1 MYLASQI
8 TGMKAYY
15 SIAYGG
21 SESSVYGD
29 LPDPAAGA
37 GQLLIDVK
45 AVSINP
51 VDWKIKQG
59 AARLVTGFRF
69 PRIFGTDFAGI
80 VRETG
85 EGVTAFKPGDRVYG
99 SRSTVFNRHGA
110 LAQLR
115 AVDQDHVRPV
125 PGKMSLEEAASL
137 PVAALTALNGLRKCG
152 VGAGTSVLINGGT
165 GGVGHFAV
173 QIARARGAVVTAT
186 CSETNSDLARSFGA
200 DETKGYSREELAGC
214 TTKFDAIMDA
224 YGKMDLSLVR
234 HLLKRGGT
242 YASTLFIPPP
252 YLSIFLTRL
261 IHGKRLTSANMRW
274 RPEDW
279 QEMEELYTAGKLKPF
294 IENIFSLGHA
304 ADAFDL
310 AVKGRPR
317 GKIIVTV
324 S

>member
-1 MYLASQI
+1 
-8 TGMKAYY
+8 MKAYY
-15 SIAYGG
+15 STAYGG

-29 LPDPAAGA
+29 LPDPSAGL
-37 GQLLIDVK
+37 GQLLIEVR

-69 PRIFGTDFAGI
+69 PRIFGADFAGI

-99 SRSTVFNRHGA
+99 SRSTVFNRDGA

-115 AVDQDHVRPV
+115 AVDQELVRPI
-125 PGKMSLEEAASL
+125 PAGMTFEEAASL

-152 VGAGTSVLINGGT
+152 VKEGTRVLVNGGT
-165 GGVGHFAV
+165 GGVGNFAI
-173 QIARARGAVVTAT
+173 QIATAKGAVVTAT
-186 CSETNSDLARSFGA
+186 SGKANSELARSFGA
-200 DETKGYSREELAGC
+200 HEIMGYGREELAGC
-214 TTKFDAIMDA
+214 NTKFDAIMDA
-224 YGKMDLSLVR
+224 YGKMDLRLAR
-234 HLLKRGGT
+234 QLLKRGGT

-252 YLSIFLTRL
+252 YFSILITRL
-261 IHGKRLTSANMRW
+261 IHGKRLTSANMR
-274 RPEDW
+274 RHPEDW
-279 QEMEELYTAGKLKPF
+279 QELEKLYAEGKLKPF
-294 IENIFSLGHA
+294 IENIFPLEHA

>member
-1 MYLASQI
+1 
-8 TGMKAYY
+8 MKAYY
-15 SIAYGG
+15 STAYGG

-29 LPDPAAGA
+29 LPDPSAGL
-37 GQLLIDVK
+37 GQLLIEVR

-59 AARLVTGFRF
+59 VARLVTGFRF
-69 PRIFGTDFAGI
+69 PRIFGADFAGI

-85 EGVTAFKPGDRVYG
+85 EGVTAFKPGERVYG
-99 SRSTVFNRHGA
+99 SRSTVFNRAGA

-115 AVDQDHVRPV
+115 AVDQDLVRPI
-125 PGKMSLEEAASL
+125 PAAMTFEEAASL

-152 VGAGTSVLINGGT
+152 VKEGTRVLINGGT

-186 CSETNSDLARSFGA
+186 SSQANSELARSFGA
-200 DETKGYSREELAGC
+200 DEIMGYGREELANC
-214 TTKFDAIMDA
+214 NTKFDAIMDA
-224 YGKMDLSLVR
+224 YGKMDFSLVC

-252 YLSIFLTRL
+252 YLSILLVKL
-261 IHGKRLTSANMRW
+261 IHGKRLTSANMRR

-279 QEMEELYTAGKLKPF
+279 QELEKLYAEGKLKPF
-294 IENIFSLGHA
+294 IENIFPLEHA

>member
-1 MYLASQI
+1 
-8 TGMKAYY
+8 MKAYY
-15 SIAYGG
+15 STAYGG
-21 SESSVYGD
+21 SKSSVYGE
-29 LPDPAAGA
+29 LPDPSAGL
-37 GQLLIDVK
+37 GQLLIEVR

-59 AARLVTGFRF
+59 AARLITGFRF
-69 PRIFGTDFAGI
+69 PRIFGADFAGI

-99 SRSTVFNRHGA
+99 SRSTVFNRDGA

-115 AVDQDHVRPV
+115 AVDQELVRLIPAA
-125 PGKMSLEEAASL
+125 MTFEEAASL

-152 VGAGTSVLINGGT
+152 VKEGTRVLVNGGT

-173 QIARARGAVVTAT
+173 QIARAKGAVVTAT
-186 CSETNSDLARSFGA
+186 SSKANSELAGSFGA
-200 DETKGYSREELAGC
+200 HEIMGYGREELASC

-224 YGKMDLSLVR
+224 YGKMDLRLAR
-234 HLLKRGGT
+234 QLLKRGGT

-252 YLSIFLTRL
+252 YFSILITRL
-261 IHGKRLTSANMRW
+261 IHGKRLTSANMR
-274 RPEDW
+274 RHPEDW
-279 QEMEELYTAGKLKPF
+279 QELENLYAEGKLKPF
-294 IENIFSLGHA
+294 IENIFPLEHA

>member
-1 MYLASQI
+1 
-8 TGMKAYY
+8 MKAYY
-15 SIAYGG
+15 STAYGG

-29 LPDPAAGA
+29 LPDPSAGA
-37 GQLLIDVK
+37 GQLLVEVK

-59 AARLVTGFRF
+59 DARLVTGFRF
-69 PRIFGTDFAGI
+69 PRIFGADFAGI
-80 VRETG
+80 IRETG
-85 EGVTAFKPGDRVYG
+85 EGVTAFNPGDRVYG
-99 SRSTVFNRHGA
+99 SRSAVFNRNGA

-115 AVDQDHVRPV
+115 AVDQELVRPI
-125 PGKMSLEEAASL
+125 PAGMTFEEAASL

-186 CSETNSDLARSFGA
+186 CSQANSELAKSFGA
-200 DETKGYSREELAGC
+200 DEVMGYGREELAGH

-224 YGKMDLSLVR
+224 YGKMDFRLVC

-252 YLSIFLTRL
+252 YLSIFLVRL
-261 IHGKRLTSANMRW
+261 IHGKRLTPANIRR

-279 QEMEELYTAGKLKPF
+279 QELENLYSAGKLKPF
-294 IENIFSLGHA
+294 IENVFPLENA

-310 AVKGRPR
+310 AANARLR

-324 S
+324 P